1 MRERRGPTL
10 RGPENLQDQNLEI
23 RKRGRCDQRK
33 PRNSLKKPRKTQEE
47 GGLDTIEREDFKQ
60 DRVANCVES
69 KKMLSKLLN
78 LSQKLCVC
86 AQLRP
91 TFCSSI
97 DCGLP
102 GSSVLARIP
111 EQDYLSY
118 PGDLPNPGIKPMSFA
133 SPALVGRF
141 FTTVPPGKPLLTS
154 KIYKI
159 GIILLIPSACS
170 ENLVK

>member
-86 AQLRP
+86 VCSVASNFLQLYRLWTARLLCP
-91 TFCSSI
+91 SKNTRARVPFLSR
-97 DCGLP
+97 
-102 GSSVLARIP
+102 GSSQPRDQTHVFCISCIGGQILYHCATWEAP
-111 EQDYLSY
+111 S
-118 PGDLPNPGIKPMSFA
+118 DLQ
-133 SPALVGRF
+133 
-141 FTTVPPGKPLLTS
+141 
-154 KIYKI
+154 
-159 GIILLIPSACS
+159 
-170 ENLVK
+170 NL

>member
-1 MRERRGPTL
+1 LRERRGPTL

-86 AQLRP
+86 VFSCVQLFATPWTVDCQAPLSWQEYQSKNTFPIQGIFP
-91 TFCSSI
+91 TQGSNPCLLHLLHCWADS
-97 DCGLP
+97 LP
-102 GSSVLARIP
+102 LCHLGSP
-111 EQDYLSY
+111 
-118 PGDLPNPGIKPMSFA
+118 F
-133 SPALVGRF
+133 
-141 FTTVPPGKPLLTS
+141 
-154 KIYKI
+154 
-159 GIILLIPSACS
+159 
-170 ENLVK
+170 